1 MSDLIEAMAIAMC
14 QSALGG
20 ERCPCAEI
28 GEFRCRDAYPGEQA
42 IVALNALR
50 EVLVP
55 VGWEYWPSAET
66 DELPFMQPNRA
77 NMDPRYWTETP
88 LFALPEIDNG

>member
-1 MSDLIEAMAIAMC
+1 MSDLIEAMARAIC
-14 QSALGG
+14 V
-20 ERCPCAEI
+20 ERDHEEYEDI
-28 GEFRCRDAYPGEQA
+28 VTTSYDRDLATAAY
-42 IVALNALR
+42 NALR
-50 EVLVP
+50 ETLVP